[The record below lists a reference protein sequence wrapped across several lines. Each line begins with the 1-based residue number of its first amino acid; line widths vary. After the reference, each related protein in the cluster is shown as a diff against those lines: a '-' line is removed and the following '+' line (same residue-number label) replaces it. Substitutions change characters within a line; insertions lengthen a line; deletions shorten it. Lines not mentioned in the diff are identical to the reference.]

1 MSESSNNLEKE
12 WIIVCSKGD
21 MLLEKHNI
29 TKEFQLSYSMCNLK
43 KLNLNEFLSF
53 KIYDLLKKLNLDLIE
68 DIKIINT
75 NGESE
80 INLLFIFQ
88 NITKEFGLKQKAMFL
103 NVVKEVSFSE
113 QEKHKVIYNAK
124 TPDSNIDNY
133 ELYNKKF
140 SLLNCE
146 FAKTIIDIK
155 GSNIDMIYNF
165 KILTKEDL
173 PIYMENIIG
182 LMMKKIFYN
191 LKKFVDKLE
200 NN

>member
-1 MSESSNNLEKE
+1 
-12 WIIVCSKGD
+12 
-21 MLLEKHNI
+21 
-29 TKEFQLSYSMCNLK
+29 
-43 KLNLNEFLSF
+43 
-53 KIYDLLKKLNLDLIE
+53 
-68 DIKIINT
+68 
-75 NGESE
+75 
-80 INLLFIFQ
+80 
-88 NITKEFGLKQKAMFL
+88 MFL